1 MVETGRIK
9 IRTKHHETVSHFKM
23 YTNLYAGDTA
33 TWIPSA
39 ILVQKLLKTQES
51 LKAIDQKRKIQLQA
65 NFEQEQQKRRARRLW
80 KKVSPIRQLII
91 GGAGVQEVDEL
102 LETLPELMAQQDDNN
117 STSECSSSSS
127 SSSDEG
133 DDKWRSGR
141 VGKQVSNLPGPE
153 PPPNIDAVIRHVAQ
167 ELCYAQSSHQYLQ
180 HTQDIHPTD
189 FHQYNNKPTTSVQNN
204 DPSPSE
210 AHHSLPTTILSH
222 NRLTM
227 LRLMSTAAN
236 TPTSLLAPYRWWR
249 QPFQHSIQTPL
260 VKLSQHK
267 VIPNPWS

>member
-1 MVETGRIK
+1 
-9 IRTKHHETVSHFKM
+9 M

-133 DDKWRSGR
+133 DDK
-141 VGKQVSNLPGPE
+141 
-153 PPPNIDAVIRHVAQ
+153 
-167 ELCYAQSSHQYLQ
+167 
-180 HTQDIHPTD
+180 
-189 FHQYNNKPTTSVQNN
+189 
-204 DPSPSE
+204 
-210 AHHSLPTTILSH
+210 
-222 NRLTM
+222 
-227 LRLMSTAAN
+227 
-236 TPTSLLAPYRWWR
+236 
-249 QPFQHSIQTPL
+249 
-260 VKLSQHK
+260 
-267 VIPNPWS
+267 